1 MEIKNA
7 LFHDLSFVVVLLIN
21 LCCYLINFSYL
32 YFLPSQ
38 LDFTVFEEGYYVL
51 GFTTSTDVWKG
62 ALWQIPDHVPLHI
75 LRIRNKTHC

>member
-7 LFHDLSFVVVLLIN
+7 LLHDLSFVVLLLIN

-38 LDFTVFEEGYYVL
+38 LDFTIFEEGYYVL
-51 GFTTSTDVWKG
+51 GFTTSPDVWKS
-62 ALWQIPDHVPLHI
+62 ALQQIPDLVPLHT
-75 LRIRNKTHC
+75 LRTRSKTHC